1 MVKFSVKSNPQGQY
15 YFPKE
20 VRAEL
25 GSELDMICNA
35 RAAIV
40 FSKDTPLELILQ
52 SMDLIAQ
59 DLKQRIEMQKKPE
72 VAVT

>member
-1 MVKFSVKSNPQGQY
+1 MVKFTVKSNPQGQY

-25 GSELDMICNA
+25 GAELDLICNA

-40 FSKDTPLELILQ
+40 FSKDTPLEVILK

-59 DLKQRIEMQKKPE
+59 DLRQRIDFQKQME
-72 VAVT
+72 CQTA